1 MSVSSRGK
9 RQPFREAFAR
19 VKDMRSFLPGVPVLA
34 LTASVKV
41 KDRSCLWK
49 SCGMVN
55 PVIVDVAANK
65 DNICLEFLR
74 ITVEKEALKNLKWI
88 ASMIEKQREETP
100 QTIIFCKTFNDI
112 ASVVSYL
119 LMNLR
124 QNAFVEMEGERLPL
138 LGVYHAKTWDTQ
150 KKRTEEDF
158 KESGV
163 QRVVV
168 ATCALGMGIN
178 FQNVEY
184 VIHYGPPH
192 SVTEIIQQSGRAGRS
207 GQQAFSIVYATNR
220 QLSQC
225 DKDVKDV
232 MKTESCMRIAL
243 YQHFQED
250 PTCQD
255 PGHLCCTVCREKC
268 KCTGDGC
275 AVGEGYHLSAPQDT
289 EQSSSPSTR
298 KLSAVDKEDLRL
310 ALNELRDKYSSG
322 IVSLFH
328 EETCHG
334 FSQSMIYDIV
344 SHAEHIFSGKY
355 LTENLA
361 IYSTIHAI
369 DVLEIIQELFGD
381 IADFDSEMDE
391 LHLLRKHINEIE
403 YYLVSNSTSGDTA
416 HAIVEEL
423 PVAVAHY
430 DLDF

>member
-1 MSVSSRGK
+1 
-9 RQPFREAFAR
+9 
-19 VKDMRSFLPGVPVLA
+19 
-34 LTASVKV
+34 
-41 KDRSCLWK
+41 
-49 SCGMVN
+49 
-55 PVIVDVAANK
+55 
-65 DNICLEFLR
+65 
-74 ITVEKEALKNLKWI
+74 
-88 ASMIEKQREETP
+88 MIEKQREGTP
-100 QTIIFCKTFNDI
+100 ETIIFCKTFNDI

-250 PTCQD
+250 PTFQD

-275 AVGEGYHLSAPQDT
+275 ALGEVYHLSAPQDT
-289 EQSSSPSTR
+289 KQSSSPSTR
-298 KLSAVDKEDLRL
+298 KLSAVDKE
-310 ALNELRDKYSSG
+310 G
-322 IVSLFH
+322 
-328 EETCHG
+328 
-334 FSQSMIYDIV
+334 
-344 SHAEHIFSGKY
+344 
-355 LTENLA
+355 
-361 IYSTIHAI
+361 
-369 DVLEIIQELFGD
+369 
-381 IADFDSEMDE
+381 
-391 LHLLRKHINEIE
+391 LHLVLNNLRKHPFLLHSMPLGTFREE
-403 YYLVSNSTSGDTA
+403 ERLQLSDKNSILMT
-416 HAIVEEL
+416 
-423 PVAVAHY
+423 
-430 DLDF
+430 